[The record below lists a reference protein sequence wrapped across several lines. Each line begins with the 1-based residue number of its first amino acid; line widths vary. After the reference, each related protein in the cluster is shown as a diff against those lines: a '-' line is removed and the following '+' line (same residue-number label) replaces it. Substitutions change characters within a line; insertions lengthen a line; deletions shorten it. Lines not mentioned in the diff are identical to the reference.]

1 MVVAVVGDVEN
12 FAGAGDR
19 RLEASGLRDDEICGD
34 AAVGPSANTE
44 FIGIGDA
51 LREGVVHHGHIVLV
65 VLVSP
70 IGKNGFAE
78 FLAVAGRAARIG
90 QKYGIAIRSVEL
102 REVVE
107 RSGILADRA
116 AMRVEQRG
124 NFFAGSVVDRLV
136 EKTGD
141 RGAGLAFEMN
151 VVDLG
156 ETELREG
163 DVVGLGE
170 ASEIVSIRKIDFV
183 GAIEHADL
191 RGDRSV
197 FTEGIGGYGEAAAD
211 GAGDLT
217 ASDRNAAEILRSVIF
232 GNEIDEAALLGTTL
246 AADAPVK
253 P

>member
-44 FIGIGDA
+44 FIGIGDV
-51 LREGVVHHGHIVLV
+51 LRHGVIDDGHV
-65 VLVSP
+65 VLKILVAP

-78 FLAVAGRAARIG
+78 FLPVAGTAARIG

-107 RSGILADRA
+107 RSGILADWA
-116 AMRVEQRG
+116 AMRIEQRG

-141 RGAGLAFEMN
+141 RGAVLAFEMN

-156 ETELREG
+156 ETELREE

-197 FTEGIGGYGEAAAD
+197 FTEGVGGYGEAAAEW
-211 GAGDLT
+211 AR
-217 ASDRNAAEILRSVIF
+217 DRPATSPNAA
-232 GNEIDEAALLGTTL
+232 
-246 AADAPVK
+246 
-253 P
+253 